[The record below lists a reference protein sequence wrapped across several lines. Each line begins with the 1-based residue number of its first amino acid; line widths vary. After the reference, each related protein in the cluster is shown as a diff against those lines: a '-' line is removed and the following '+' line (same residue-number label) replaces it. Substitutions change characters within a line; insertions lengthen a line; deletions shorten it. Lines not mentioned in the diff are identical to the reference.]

1 MAVVITTALSALV
14 FVLLSPLFLVVWLF
28 SLIWKLFKAI
38 ITGIDNAWNEKQ
50 IEKYYKKGYYSY
62 DRNEN

>member
-1 MAVVITTALSALV
+1 MSAAAVALLSGFV
-14 FVLLSPLFLVVWLF
+14 FVLFLPLILVGWLF

-62 DRNEN
+62 DRN